1 MADTPIRMDRPP
13 SKGHRRWQASVAAG
27 LFLIAFAVYNLNFRE
42 VSEDDTMA
50 VRFLPLSVLV
60 ECDLDLD
67 EFGVLYEGEP
77 RLPYYLKKV
86 GEHYYSRSP
95 FMPAVMALPIYWVA
109 MKTGFIRRGGFDLY
123 QTVNFTSKV
132 AASAMAAASVA
143 VMFLALMKVTGRR
156 KALILALVYA
166 FATNTWAVSSQGLWQ
181 HAPSQLWISL
191 AWFFLLPRRD
201 RPGLSLASCALAGFA
216 MGLAY
221 SVRPATVPLG
231 LICLV
236 YCFGNRR
243 RGSVGAQAASHT
255 IAPANPAGRVPTL
268 GNPTELPCPSPT
280 DQPTDRMREGGRA
293 SGLRAISF
301 ALAFVAAALPTV
313 IHNVVIFD
321 TIQGGYADLTH
332 SHPQLGVIENPWGGR
347 FWEGLLG
354 LLFSPNRGL
363 FVYTPVCLFS
373 FAGCYYWWRRRNAVG
388 WYLLASFAVV
398 IAIGSKFFSWWAGW
412 SFGPRYVMDTLPV
425 LVLLM
430 AAIDGL
436 IARKRWRIPFA
447 ILTAYSV
454 AIQAIGAWCYPAG
467 WNWSPV
473 NVDRDPS
480 RLWDWRDTQL
490 RRCLTNG
497 PQPTFWYEW
506 SRDYGNLALKQ
517 FDARSYTEA
526 AQSARKAIE
535 INPANYRA
543 HNTLGNVEIMRRRLP
558 QAEAHYRD
566 ALRSNPTHA
575 EAHSNLA
582 VCLTHRN
589 AFDEAETHVRRA
601 ISLDPNL
608 ALAHRNLG
616 DICANTNRPEEA
628 IQAYSRALALNPHD
642 AHSAQALSSLKGKA
656 GRETE

>member
-1 MADTPIRMDRPP
+1 MADTPVRMDRPP
-13 SKGHRRWQASVAAG
+13 PDDHQRWQASVAVG
-27 LFLIAFAVYNLNFRE
+27 LSVLAFSVYNLNFRE
-42 VSEDDTMA
+42 VSEDDTLA
-50 VRFLPLSVLV
+50 VRFLPLSILG
-60 ECDLDLD
+60 ERDLDLD

-95 FMPAVMALPIYWVA
+95 FMPALMALPIYWVA

-123 QTVNFTSKV
+123 QTVNFTSKL
-132 AASAMAAASVA
+132 AASAMAAVSVA
-143 VMFLALMKVTGRR
+143 VMFLALMRVTGRR
-156 KALILALVYA
+156 RALALALVYA

-181 HAPSQLWISL
+181 HAPSHLWISL
-191 AWFFLLPRRD
+191 AWLFLLPRRD
-201 RPGLSLASCALAGFA
+201 RAGLSLKSCVLAGLA

-236 YCFGNRR
+236 YCVHLAR
-243 RGSVGAQAASHT
+243 
-255 IAPANPAGRVPTL
+255 
-268 GNPTELPCPSPT
+268 
-280 DQPTDRMREGGRA
+280 
-293 SGLRAISF
+293 LRALGF
-301 ALAFVAAALPTV
+301 ALAFVAAALPTL

-354 LLFSPNRGL
+354 LLFSPSRGL

-373 FAGCYYWWRRRNAVG
+373 FVGCYYWWRRRSVVG
-388 WYLLASFAVV
+388 WYLLGSFVIV

-412 SFGPRYVMDTLPV
+412 SFGPRYVMDTLPA

-430 AAIDGL
+430 AATEGL
-436 IARKRWRIPFA
+436 IARKHWRIPFA
-447 ILTAYSV
+447 ILAAYSV
-454 AIQAIGAWCYPAG
+454 AVQAIGAWCYPAG

-506 SRDYGNLALKQ
+506 SRDYGNLALEQ
-517 FDARSYTEA
+517 YDARQYAQA
-526 AQSARKAIE
+526 AQSARKAIA
-535 INPANYRA
+535 INPVNYRA
-543 HNTLGNVEIMRRRLP
+543 HNTLGNVEVVNRRLP
-558 QAEAHYRD
+558 QAEAHYRS
-566 ALRSNPTHA
+566 AIRSNPTHA

-582 VCLTHRN
+582 VCLLHRG
-589 AFDEAETHVRRA
+589 ALDEAETHVRRA
-601 ISLDPNL
+601 LAIDPNL
-608 ALAHRNLG
+608 APAHRNLG
-616 DICANTNRPEEA
+616 DICASKDRTSEA
-628 IQAYSRALALNPHD
+628 LQAYSRALAINPRD
-642 AHSAQALSSLKGKA
+642 THSGQALRALRGHKP
-656 GRETE
+656 